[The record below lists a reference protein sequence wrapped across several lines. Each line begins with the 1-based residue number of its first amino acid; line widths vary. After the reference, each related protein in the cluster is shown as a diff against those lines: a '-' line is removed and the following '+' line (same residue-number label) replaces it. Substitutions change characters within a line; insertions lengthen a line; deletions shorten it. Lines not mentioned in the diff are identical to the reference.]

1 MAAMNND
8 VVHIFQNFR
17 QPKVQGFWDRRFF
30 STRMG
35 LRVFYWDM
43 LLGMVD
49 ISRVILYDC
58 IIKYV
63 YIYILILIYLYRY

>member
-17 QPKVQGFWDRRFF
+17 RPKVQGFWDRRFF

-43 LLGMVD
+43 LLGMVN

-63 YIYILILIYLYRY
+63 CIDSDLIV